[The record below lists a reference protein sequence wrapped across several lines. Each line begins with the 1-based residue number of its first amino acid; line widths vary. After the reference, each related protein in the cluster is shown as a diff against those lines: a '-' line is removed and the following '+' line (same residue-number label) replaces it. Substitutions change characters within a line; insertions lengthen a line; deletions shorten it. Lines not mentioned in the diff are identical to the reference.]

1 MDHVEQP
8 MTEAASAVAT
18 PEQRAHWNNW
28 VWFTGMT
35 KKGIVV
41 VAIITCVA
49 VFFITR

>member
-1 MDHVEQP
+1 MDH
-8 MTEAASAVAT
+8 TEHHPETTAASNLAT

-41 VAIITCVA
+41 VLAITCLA
-49 VFFITR
+49 LYFII